1 MNAYVYQNKTLHISR
16 YRRKGDGTPHYLGSK
31 ASGYD
36 RRHEKIRQG
45 IILMDYDRRQMSDP
59 NYSGSE
65 RRSGIER
72 RSGVDRR
79 QSI

>member
-16 YRRKGDGTPHYLGSK
+16 YRRQGDRTPYDPSSQAGS
-31 ASGYD
+31 YD
-36 RRHEKIRQG
+36 RRREKIRQG